1 MNGVKSLGIAIFR
14 HKPYVITVTVSSNNM
29 IIKHSSYLAS
39 SLLKL
44 IESSRITR
52 RAFIPDSFPKLGE
65 VDEVSPDAAFVA
77 EDPREES
84 DDREGTDDCVG
95 EA

>member
-1 MNGVKSLGIAIFR
+1 
-14 HKPYVITVTVSSNNM
+14 M